1 MKLDKVIYEM
11 LTENT
16 GSHFLDSGDHY
27 GRHYER
33 NATKTLRDFKAE
45 PVEKV
50 TKSGGYYEREVSVF
64 HYLMN
69 MGIEVTPLCKQFN
82 KYNVGSG
89 DWDGEVYGVSKGAWE
104 WLTSNYEVSVEKS
117 FNTYNHDCD
126 LSQVLQGT
134 NLIINSERYIML
146 QVHGGC
152 DVRGWWRQ
160 VSDVLSRNICSLG
173 VRRGWW
179 RQVSD
184 VLSRNISRLGVR
196 RGVVS

>member
-89 DWDGEVYGVSKGAWE
+89 DWDGEVYGVSAKAWE
-104 WLTSNYEVSVEKS
+104 WLTSNYEVRVEKS

-134 NLIINSERYIML
+134 NLIINSERYMTL
-146 QVHGGC
+146 QVHNGC
-152 DVRGWWRQ
+152 DVRGGYT
-160 VSDVLSRNICSLG
+160 DA
-173 VRRGWW
+173 
-179 RQVSD
+179 
-184 VLSRNISRLGVR
+184 RLFHKTDYWDNYIPDWKSQTEIEEEINMGMIKLDEY
-196 RGVVS
+196 GA